1 MKTRFAALLLAA
13 LALLA
18 LAGCG
23 GSPSA
28 QTRTPAVD
36 GGALL
41 ELSGN
46 KTKIVFFKDAARHTV
61 RVCGKYKNGVEFCE
75 EIVV

>member
-1 MKTRFAALLLAA
+1 MAQYFIID
-13 LALLA
+13 
-18 LAGCG
+18 
-23 GSPSA
+23 GSNVA
-28 QTRTPAVD
+28 EVHWQVD